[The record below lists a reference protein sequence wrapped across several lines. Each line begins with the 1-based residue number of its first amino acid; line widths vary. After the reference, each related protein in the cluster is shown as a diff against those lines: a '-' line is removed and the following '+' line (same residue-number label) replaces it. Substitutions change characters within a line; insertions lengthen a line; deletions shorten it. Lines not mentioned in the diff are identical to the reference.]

1 LRQPSEKYI
10 TITIQMKKS
19 AQRDANT
26 ARCCS
31 KVEPKIFAPPQ
42 TPFPGMQDGQNL
54 ISWRWSLTQFGE
66 DRCTQFRVIV
76 VTDPQT
82 HTHTHTQKQTH
93 RQDRLQYTVPL
104 SLARSVNSHY
114 WLKYSHVTCNR
125 NNCVRVNHYWPKFRI
140 ILLSDMNI
148 DYFSM
153 LMLGTVSRIGCMKC
167 WVIKWN

>member
-1 LRQPSEKYI
+1 
-10 TITIQMKKS
+10 MKKS
-19 AQRDANT
+19 AQWEVITRPG
-26 ARCCS
+26 CS
-31 KVEPKIFAPPQ
+31 KAEPKILPHHRPL
-42 TPFPGMQDGQNL
+42 PGAQDGQNL

-82 HTHTHTQKQTH
+82 HTHRNKQTH

-104 SLARSVNSHY
+104 SLARSVNSSCYVISSHY

-125 NNCVRVNHYWPKFRI
+125 NICVRVNHYWPKFRI

-153 LMLGTVSRIGCMKC
+153 LMLATVSRIGCMKC
-167 WVIKWN
+167 WVIN